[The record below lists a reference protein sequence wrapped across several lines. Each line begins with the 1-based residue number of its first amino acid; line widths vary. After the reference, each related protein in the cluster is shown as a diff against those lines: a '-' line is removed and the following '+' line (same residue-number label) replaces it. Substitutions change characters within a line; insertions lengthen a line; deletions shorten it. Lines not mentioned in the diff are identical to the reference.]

1 MDLKMFA
8 GAVQSGRR
16 GALVGLLAGT
26 FALLGNS
33 SNSEARRRCKRC
45 PQRGCCAC
53 SGCNGC
59 NPGETLEPKCVF
71 ISSTDPDTISQKCG
85 EACAGYINVAP
96 RTPQAGEAWVCS
108 ATGTDASNFCVRARC
123 PI

>member
-1 MDLKMFA
+1 MDMKAIASGMR
-8 GAVQSGRR
+8 SGRR
-16 GALVGLLAGT
+16 SALAGLLAGAT
-26 FALLGNS
+26 ALVAPRPA
-33 SNSEARRRCKRC
+33 EARRCKRC

-71 ISSTDPDTISQKCG
+71 ISSTDPDTIFTKCQ